1 MKDEGKS
8 IGKNCPRC
16 GADNWYIKDEKYI
29 YKEFCMTCY
38 EVYCTDK
45 REYVTKFK
53 CTKCGSLSGVMEETD
68 DEVRVRCTNC
78 GELTIKLIKY
88 PDVSERDEEPEKVE
102 FNVVKCPKC
111 GSKSI
116 ATINRG
122 YSLLTGFLGSGSP
135 RNVCQQCGYKWKPS
149 R

>member
-1 MKDEGKS
+1 MANGGKS
-8 IGKNCPRC
+8 IGKKCPKC
-16 GADNWYIKDEKYI
+16 GADNWMFTDQKYF
-29 YKEFCMTCY
+29 YKETCINCL
-38 EVYCTDK
+38 EVYITDK
-45 REYVTKFK
+45 SQYISDFK
-53 CTKCGSLSGVMEETD
+53 CIKCGSLSGKLEETD
-68 DEVRVRCTNC
+68 NELGVRCNDC
-78 GELTIKLIKY
+78 GELSIKLIKHS
-88 PDVSERDEEPEKVE
+88 DISERYREPKKIDDNE
-102 FNVVKCPKC
+102 VKCPKC